1 MSGNLVS
8 FLKRFPNAL
17 LLARY
22 VKHTLL
28 NISVK
33 QKKAAG
39 AYELEVEGVRLK
51 YHPQMCPF
59 PFGLLPPVPMFSFY
73 LVELPG
79 YIKKYSMKEGGIVID
94 GGAFIGSFA
103 IFAAKKVGPRGRVFA
118 FEPEPQNAE
127 ALRRNVEANG
137 LANVKIVQAGLWKGE
152 ARLSFS
158 SGGGASAISFSPS
171 QQSGSTSTISTT
183 SIDIFA
189 KKHNLQRIDFVKM
202 DIEGAEMEAIEGMA
216 GAIRSWHPDLAIAC
230 YHERKGKT
238 TGELLMPILKRLD
251 YEVEIGNPSHPT
263 LYATRSREE
272 PLPFSGEEGR
282 CAALQRNQKQRRRT
296 EQS

>member
-1 MSGNLVS
+1 MFDSLAF

-17 LLARY
+17 LFARY
-22 VKHTLL
+22 MKHTLL
-28 NISVK
+28 NISVRQRK
-33 QKKAAG
+33 VGG

-79 YIKKYSMKEGGIVID
+79 YIRKYSLKEGDIVFD

-103 IFAAKKVGPRGRVFA
+103 IFAAKKVGGRGRVFA
-118 FEPEPQNAE
+118 FEPEPENAE
-127 ALRRNVEANG
+127 ALRKNVEANG
-137 LANVKIVQAGLWKGE
+137 FANVTVVQAGLWKGE

-171 QQSGSTSTISTT
+171 ANEGISTSTIRTT

-189 KKHNLQRIDFVKM
+189 KKNNLQRIDFVKM
-202 DIEGAEMEAIEGMA
+202 DIEGAEIEAIEGM
-216 GAIRSWHPDLAIAC
+216 GKAIGSWHPNLAIAC
-230 YHERKGKT
+230 YHEREGKT
-238 TGELLMPILKRLD
+238 TGELLLPILKRLG
-251 YEVEIGNPSHPT
+251 YKAEIGNPSHPT
-263 LYATRSREE
+263 LYATRS
-272 PLPFSGEEGR
+272 
-282 CAALQRNQKQRRRT
+282 QK
-296 EQS
+296 